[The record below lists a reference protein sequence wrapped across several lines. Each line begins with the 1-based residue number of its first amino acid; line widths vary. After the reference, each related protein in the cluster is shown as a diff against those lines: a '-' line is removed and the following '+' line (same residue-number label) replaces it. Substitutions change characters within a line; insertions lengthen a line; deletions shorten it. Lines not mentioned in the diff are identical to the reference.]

1 MINFGFTL
9 FSMFISNVSLYNK
22 TLSHL
27 LFIHSNNKR
36 EFLLFVK
43 NIIWYKKKGGGEEQ
57 LLF

>member
-43 NIIWYKKKGGGEEQ
+43 NIIWYKGGG
-57 LLF
+57 